1 MGKDLTMTDD
11 EIKELATDVF
21 KEKVF
26 FSTML
31 DENEMHLLSS
41 VFLPITFMNEPQ
53 IEQIKKDNVTAF
65 YEYYD
70 KAGPRSI
77 NGLPMFTSM
86 RTITEEDLKKMGEIL
101 VKLKEAVE
109 NA

>member
-1 MGKDLTMTDD
+1 MTDE

-31 DENEMHLLSS
+31 EENQLHHLSA
-41 VFLPITFMNEPQ
+41 VFMPINFLDEPQ
-53 IEQIKKDNVTAF
+53 IEQLKTDKIAAF

>member
-1 MGKDLTMTDD
+1 MGKDLVMEDD

-21 KEKVF
+21 KDKVF

-31 DENEMHLLSS
+31 QEHEMHLLSS
-41 VFLPITFMNEPQ
+41 VFLPITFMDEPQ
-53 IEQIKKDNVTAF
+53 IEQIKKDNVAAF

-70 KAGPRSI
+70 KAGPRAI

-86 RTITEEDLKKMGEIL
+86 RTITEEDLKKMGGVL
-101 VKLKEAVE
+101 VKLKEAVD